1 MQNKGE
7 KTMFEDIA
15 TIFNRSVSKEEI
27 AEVLNATPEATIE
40 DPREIENDED
50 LHEIEDETDK
60 DHWPDI
66 ILWYYINRELES
78 QAAYPLRRG

>member
-1 MQNKGE
+1 MRKLIRVSSLERTLYRMQNKGVE
-7 KTMFEDIA
+7 KIMFEEIA

-40 DPREIENDED
+40 DTREIENDED

-60 DHWPDI
+60 DH
-66 ILWYYINRELES
+66 
-78 QAAYPLRRG
+78 

>member
-1 MQNKGE
+1 MRKLIRVSLVESTLYRMQNKGVE
-7 KTMFEDIA
+7 KIMFEEIA

-60 DHWPDI
+60 DH
-66 ILWYYINRELES
+66 
-78 QAAYPLRRG
+78 